1 MIQTIPI
8 PFLTEWYSTHYT
20 YSAHSTFNLLLRK
33 VSTGTTVLCLVPLCT
48 GDNWCQLIIDGPMS
62 RPVCCFELLLTPA
75 ECGVLLSR
83 VHQAEQL
90 EELSLEI
97 YLVSLHSTG
106 TLCSCG
112 RVCSC
117 TFTCVLVYYVSGN
130 RMIFGCLCVWLCI
143 CWIVSL

>member
-1 MIQTIPI
+1 
-8 PFLTEWYSTHYT
+8 
-20 YSAHSTFNLLLRK
+20 
-33 VSTGTTVLCLVPLCT
+33 
-48 GDNWCQLIIDGPMS
+48 MS
-62 RPVCCFELLLTPA
+62 RPVCRFELLLTPA

-130 RMIFGCLCVWLCI
+130 SLRMIFGCLCHLYVRTFACVYM
-143 CWIVSL
+143 CMYVSMFVFIVCDTVYFHVLVSS